1 MATDTT
7 HLGQFRL
14 MGRYNT
20 WANGR
25 LYEIAATL
33 TDDERRR
40 DLGAFF
46 HSVHGT
52 LNHLLLT
59 DRHWMSRFAAC
70 TPHKFQAFDGA
81 LLEPL
86 LGRQGRELYADFG
99 ELRTQRQATDAVLEA
114 WLREL
119 EPTMIAA
126 PMRYANSQGVVREHP
141 LWFAIAHLFNHQT
154 HHRSQATTLI
164 QQLGHDYGVTDFLA
178 MYNVA
183 AEAFRV
189 G

>member
-7 HLGQFRL
+7 HLAQFRL

-99 ELRTQRQATDAVLEA
+99 GLRTQRQATDAVLEA

-119 EPTMIAA
+119 EPLMIAA

-178 MYNVA
+178 LYNVA